1 MNVKLEKKNEKK
13 KSNLEGISIYQL
25 TVGREM
31 KDQWMKINFLLII
44 CTSNMGIL
52 VLDEKE

>member
-13 KSNLEGISIYQL
+13 KSNLEGISIYQR

>member
-1 MNVKLEKKNEKK
+1 MNVKLEKKNGKK